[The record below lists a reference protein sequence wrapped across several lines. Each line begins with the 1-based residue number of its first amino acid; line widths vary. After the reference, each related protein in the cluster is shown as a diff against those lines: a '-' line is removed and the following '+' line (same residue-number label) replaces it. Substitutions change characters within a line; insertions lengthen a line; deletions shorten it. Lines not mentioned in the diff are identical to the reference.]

1 MVTFKSGRRELI
13 LFYQFDQG
21 GRQELINSWFRF
33 FCVFVFANTNKN
45 AITNTFT
52 NLKVGGGSSSI
63 VGSASSLHHPAP
75 SSGGDGDHDD
85 YETEDADDEDLVC
98 TFVCGTEASQETS

>member
-1 MVTFKSGRRELI
+1 MGGGS
-13 LFYQFDQG
+13 LFFFINSIKLG
-21 GRQELINSWFRF
+21 GRSLSIVGSVF
-33 FCVFVFANTNKN
+33 FTNKN
-45 AITNTFT
+45 ANTNAFT

-75 SSGGDGDHDD
+75 SSGDDGDHDD